1 MQQATIR
8 RDALMGMWARV
19 VPSGSRILP
28 VLGGPLRGR
37 RFCANYSLRPHYLLG
52 HYERP
57 VTQILR
63 ELIQPGQIAYDIGA
77 NTGYLSLV
85 MAQLVRARGERGQ
98 VYAFEPTPSAFRLLV
113 TNSVLN
119 QDLPIQ
125 AFSLALS
132 DSVGVEPFSCFE
144 FDLVSRLGDH
154 SEKYGDA
161 AVIRTRVE
169 TLDHFFTEFAL
180 QPPHF
185 LKIDVEGA
193 ELQVLRGG
201 KALLGEYRPTVLVET
216 HSDEL
221 DEGVLRMMRELRYD
235 CTTVSAGM
243 PRHLLFTPGAQGD
256 H

>member
-1 MQQATIR
+1 MQEAAIWR
-8 RDALMGMWARV
+8 GALIGMWTRV
-19 VPSGSRILP
+19 VPGGSRILP

-52 HYERP
+52 RYERP
-57 VTQILR
+57 VIEILR
-63 ELIQPGQIAYDIGA
+63 NRIKPGQVAYDIGA

-85 MAQLVRARGERGQ
+85 MAQLAGARGERGQ

-119 QDLPIQ
+119 PDLPVQ
-125 AFSLALS
+125 AFALALS

-154 SEKYGDA
+154 SQKYGDA

-180 QPPHF
+180 RPPHF

-201 KALLGEYRPTVLVET
+201 KALLREYRPTVLVEI
-216 HSDEL
+216 HSPEL
-221 DEGVLRMMRELRYD
+221 EEAALQMMRELRYD
-235 CTTVSAGM
+235 CTTVSAEM
-243 PRHLLFTPGAQGD
+243 PRHLLFTPG
-256 H
+256 